1 MAPSPTLHR
10 AAPLAELLREEAQ
23 SEEAPSQAAREL
35 LLEEHDIS
43 ASDTQ
48 DFYPARTAPPNGTW
62 DVPLDGEAL
71 EKEEQVVFRMLDEF
85 DAAPPSTMQR
95 LAELVLKP
103 TQHYRTR
110 AKYLAALERVLAV
123 SSSLNS
129 YEGEEEEEESAFPF
143 RGAAEAEAEPIFS
156 PIPFL
161 HQGSENTEAAQRAET
176 AAQRPVPAD
185 DQAVYRVPDGRV
197 DELDTADAQES
208 HGGVADEVQPMSA
221 ATSLPEEKESLA
233 KRQRSSDV

>member
-1 MAPSPTLHR
+1 MSPEDAPLMLALQTIGDLQREIKSLHR
-10 AAPLAELLREEAQ
+10 SLYQAEV
-23 SEEAPSQAAREL
+23 
-35 LLEEHDIS
+35 
-43 ASDTQ
+43 
-48 DFYPARTAPPNGTW
+48 N
-62 DVPLDGEAL
+62 
-71 EKEEQVVFRMLDEF
+71 
-85 DAAPPSTMQR
+85 
-95 LAELVLKP
+95 
-103 TQHYRTR
+103 
-110 AKYLAALERVLAV
+110 LAALERVLAV